1 MKKITL
7 LLATVFTTTMV
18 FSQVIVKL
26 TSVPCN
32 TGLEGTYP
40 FGETDYAEASPTWTL
55 HPNMFDGNNAVTGAL
70 EFIED
75 GTPGIVG
82 DGVDTDTWSVPAVN
96 NGASMG
102 VPPLQ
107 NVPKAWLA
115 GDTTNYL
122 SQDLTGKIAVCYR
135 GFYEF
140 GFKAYNAQL
149 RGAVGVIIINH
160 TGDPIPMGA
169 GTYGNKV
176 TIPVVMLGR
185 IAGDDLRL
193 AIESCTPGTVTAFI
207 GTKVGVNTNDI
218 GANIKDIVMP
228 NDLSIPSN
236 VAVNGTNYPVDL
248 GIWSYNYGVNAQ
260 NGVTA
265 SVTVNHE
272 VDGQVYTNTA
282 APLDY
287 LAPNLTTFEIDTQ
300 YFDLGTFA
308 PATWTQGE
316 YAITY
321 TLNLPGDEDPSDNTF
336 TINFRITADIFSKGR
351 TDAGNQPI
359 ASTTTAPNEISTPL
373 DDWEHCI
380 VFESPVVASS
390 TSGGGQLL
398 GMTFSSSPINTTMS
412 FEVLEI
418 RAYTWNDANPD
429 FANITFTSLNQETSG
444 LYFFPGTPDSLDN
457 IYVAFDTP
465 IALNNNQKYL
475 FCVYNASDE
484 LRLGYDSKIDYT
496 STINNYLKPISPLRT
511 LPSGGSDTWYRDG
524 FGWETIPAISATIDF
539 PTSVNNAVVNE
550 VAALPY
556 PNPAVNMLNV
566 PVRKGVKGAVTV
578 EVLDLTGKV
587 VLSENKTIGEGPLKI
602 NVASIANGSYL
613 FNLTFADGS
622 KDTFKASV
630 NR

>member
-1 MKKITL
+1 M
-7 LLATVFTTTMV
+7 ATVFTTTMA

-82 DGVDTDTWSVPAVN
+82 DGIDTDTWTVPAVN
-96 NGASMG
+96 NGGAMG

-115 GDTTNYL
+115 GDTTNFA

-169 GTYGNKV
+169 GVYGAKV

-207 GTKVGVNTNDI
+207 GSKVGVNTNDI
-218 GANIKDIVMP
+218 GANIADIVMP

-248 GIWSYNYGVNAQ
+248 GIWSYNYGTNGQ

-272 VDGQVYTNTA
+272 IDGQVYSNTA
-282 APLDY
+282 APLNFA
-287 LAPNLTTFEIDTQ
+287 APNLTTFEVDTQ
-300 YFDLGTFA
+300 YFDLGTYA
-308 PATWTQGE
+308 PAAWTQGE
-316 YAITY
+316 YTITY
-321 TLNLPGDEDPSDNTF
+321 TLDLPGDEDPMDNTF
-336 TINFRITADIFSKGR
+336 NIKFRITADVFAKGR

-359 ASTTTAPNEISTPL
+359 ASTAYSLNETSTPY
-373 DDWEHCI
+373 DDWEACI
-380 VFESPVVASS
+380 VFQSPVVETS
-390 TSGGGQLL
+390 TPDGGDLL
-398 GMTFSSSPINTTMS
+398 GMTFSAQPVNTTMS
-412 FEVLEI
+412 FQVLEI
-418 RAYTWNDANPD
+418 RAYEWNDVFTD
-429 FANITFTSLNQETSG
+429 MTGTITFNALDQKTEG

-457 IYVAFDTP
+457 IYVAFDAP
-465 IALNNNQKYL
+465 LALLNNKRYL

-484 LRLGYDSKIDYT
+484 LRIGYDSKIDFT
-496 STINNYLKPISPLRT
+496 STINNYLQPICPVKT
-511 LPSGGSDTWYRDG
+511 LPAGGSATWYRDG
-524 FGWETIPAISATIDF
+524 FGWDVTPAISATIDF

-602 NVASIANGSYL
+602 NVASIANGAYL

-622 KDTFKASV
+622 KDTFKVSV